1 MIPNILT
8 ILRIASA
15 PILVIILLS
24 NEMNMV
30 ILGLVI
36 FIISSI
42 TDFLD
47 GYLARSFNQLSKLGK
62 ILDPIADK
70 LLITCALISLISNN
84 IIQDIHVIAATLIII
99 REIFISG
106 LREYIRGSVLKVTF
120 LAKVKTTVQM
130 IAIILLIPS
139 EVVEFNFDL
148 QIVGLFF
155 LSPPPEYFVLPAPY
169 IYIMTISMVSLFSLS
184 SPLPHLAKAGFTR
197 KVKTINTVKIIK

>member
-106 LREYIRGSVLKVTF
+106 SNNSILNGYI
-120 LAKVKTTVQM
+120 
-130 IAIILLIPS
+130 
-139 EVVEFNFDL
+139 
-148 QIVGLFF
+148 
-155 LSPPPEYFVLPAPY
+155 LPF
-169 IYIMTISMVSLFSLS
+169 IKSIRDNSIFIS
-184 SPLPHLAKAGFTR
+184 G
-197 KVKTINTVKIIK
+197 N

>member
-1 MIPNILT
+1 MTPNILT

-15 PILVIILLS
+15 PILVLVLLS
-24 NEMNMV
+24 SETNMV

-36 FIISSI
+36 FILSSI

-47 GYLARSFNQLSKLGK
+47 GYLARSFNQSSKLGK

-106 LREYIRGSVLKVTF
+106 LREFIKGNVLKVTF

-130 IAIILLIPS
+130 VSIIILIPS
-139 EVVEFNFDL
+139 TLFELNFDL
-148 QIVGLFF
+148 NYLGILLLWLSSF
-155 LSPPPEYFVLPAPY
+155 LSLLTAYQY
-169 IYIMTISMVSLFSLS
+169 IKVS
-184 SPLPHLAKAGFTR
+184 
-197 KVKTINTVKIIK
+197 INNDIL

>member
-15 PILVIILLS
+15 PILVLVLLS
-24 NEMNMV
+24 SETSMV

-36 FIISSI
+36 FILSSI

-47 GYLARSFNQLSKLGK
+47 GYLARSFNQSSKLGK

-106 LREYIRGSVLKVTF
+106 LREYIKGNILKVTF

-130 IAIILLIPS
+130 VSIIILIPS
-139 EVVEFNFDL
+139 TLFELNFDL
-148 QIVGLFF
+148 NYLGILLLWLSSF
-155 LSPPPEYFVLPAPY
+155 LSLLTAYQY
-169 IYIMTISMVSLFSLS
+169 IKVS
-184 SPLPHLAKAGFTR
+184 
-197 KVKTINTVKIIK
+197 INNDIL

>member
-15 PILVIILLS
+15 PILVLVLLS
-24 NEMNMV
+24 SETNMV

-36 FIISSI
+36 FILSSI

-47 GYLARSFNQLSKLGK
+47 GYLARSFNQSSKLGK

-106 LREYIRGSVLKVTF
+106 LREYIKGNILKVTF

-130 IAIILLIPS
+130 VSIIILIPS
-139 EVVEFNFDL
+139 TLFELNFDL
-148 QIVGLFF
+148 NYLGILLLWLSSF
-155 LSPPPEYFVLPAPY
+155 LSLLTAYQY
-169 IYIMTISMVSLFSLS
+169 IKVSMNNDIL
-184 SPLPHLAKAGFTR
+184 
-197 KVKTINTVKIIK
+197 

>member
-15 PILVIILLS
+15 PILVVVLLS
-24 NEMNMV
+24 NEINMV
-30 ILGLVI
+30 ILGLII
-36 FIISSI
+36 FIVSSI

-106 LREYIRGSVLKVTF
+106 LREYIRGNVLKVTF
-120 LAKVKTTVQM
+120 LAKVKTTIQM

-139 EVVEFNFDL
+139 EVLELNFDL
-148 QIVGLFF
+148 QILGLLF
-155 LSPPPEYFVLPAPY
+155 LW
-169 IYIMTISMVSLFSLS
+169 ISSILSLITAYQYVKVSITSNDL
-184 SPLPHLAKAGFTR
+184 
-197 KVKTINTVKIIK
+197 

>member
-15 PILVIILLS
+15 PILVIILLY
-24 NEMNMV
+24 NEINMV

-36 FIISSI
+36 FIFSSI

-84 IIQDIHVIAATLIII
+84 IIQDIHVIGATLIII

-106 LREYIRGSVLKVTF
+106 LREYIRGNILKVTF

-139 EVVEFNFDL
+139 EVVELNFNL
-148 QIVGLFF
+148 QVVGLFF
-155 LSPPPEYFVLPAPY
+155 LW
-169 IYIMTISMVSLFSLS
+169 VSSTLSLIT
-184 SPLPHLAKAGFTR
+184 AYQYV
-197 KVKTINTVKIIK
+197 KVSIKSNDL

>member
-15 PILVIILLS
+15 PILVVVLLS
-24 NEMNMV
+24 NEINMV
-30 ILGLVI
+30 ILGLII
-36 FIISSI
+36 FIVSSI

-106 LREYIRGSVLKVTF
+106 LREYIRGNVLKVTF
-120 LAKVKTTVQM
+120 LAKVKTTIQM

-139 EVVEFNFDL
+139 EVLELNFDL
-148 QIVGLFF
+148 QILGLLF
-155 LSPPPEYFVLPAPY
+155 LWMSSILSLITAYQYVK
-169 IYIMTISMVSLFSLS
+169 VSITSNDL
-184 SPLPHLAKAGFTR
+184 
-197 KVKTINTVKIIK
+197 

>member
-106 LREYIRGSVLKVTF
+106 LREYIRGNVLKVTF

-130 IAIILLIPS
+130 ISIILLIPS

-148 QIVGLFF
+148 QVVGLFF
-155 LSPPPEYFVLPAPY
+155 LW
-169 IYIMTISMVSLFSLS
+169 LS
-184 SPLPHLAKAGFTR
+184 STLSLITAYQYV
-197 KVKTINTVKIIK
+197 KVSITSNDL

>member
-8 ILRIASA
+8 ILRITSA
-15 PILVIILLS
+15 PILVVVLLS
-24 NEMNMV
+24 NEINMV
-30 ILGLVI
+30 ILGLII

-99 REIFISG
+99 REIYISG
-106 LREYIRGSVLKVTF
+106 LREYIRGNILKVTF

-148 QIVGLFF
+148 QILGLLF
-155 LSPPPEYFVLPAPY
+155 LWMSSILSLITAYQYVK
-169 IYIMTISMVSLFSLS
+169 VSITSNDL
-184 SPLPHLAKAGFTR
+184 
-197 KVKTINTVKIIK
+197 

>member
-70 LLITCALISLISNN
+70 LLITCALISLISNS

-106 LREYIRGSVLKVTF
+106 LREYIRGNVLKVTF

-130 IAIILLIPS
+130 ISIILLIPS

-148 QIVGLFF
+148 QVVGLFF
-155 LSPPPEYFVLPAPY
+155 LWVSSTLSL
-169 IYIMTISMVSLFSLS
+169 ISAYQYVKVSITSNDL
-184 SPLPHLAKAGFTR
+184 
-197 KVKTINTVKIIK
+197 

>member
-8 ILRIASA
+8 ILRITSA

-106 LREYIRGSVLKVTF
+106 LREYARGNSLTVSF
-120 LAKVKTTVQM
+120 LAKVKTFTQF

-139 EVVEFNFDL
+139 GILELNF
-148 QIVGLFF
+148 QFIGLTF
-155 LSPPPEYFVLPAPY
+155 LWVSAIL
-169 IYIMTISMVSLFSLS
+169 SLFTAYQYVRISLNKNI
-184 SPLPHLAKAGFTR
+184 L
-197 KVKTINTVKIIK
+197 

>member
-1 MIPNILT
+1 MTPNILT

-15 PILVIILLS
+15 PILVLVLLS
-24 NEMNMV
+24 SETNMV

-36 FIISSI
+36 FILSSI

-47 GYLARSFNQLSKLGK
+47 GYLARSFNQSSKLGK

-106 LREYIRGSVLKVTF
+106 LREYIKGNILKVTF
-120 LAKVKTTVQM
+120 LAKIKTTVQM
-130 IAIILLIPS
+130 VSIIILIPS
-139 EVVEFNFDL
+139 TLFELNFDL
-148 QIVGLFF
+148 NYLGILLLWLSSF
-155 LSPPPEYFVLPAPY
+155 LSLLTAYQY
-169 IYIMTISMVSLFSLS
+169 IKVS
-184 SPLPHLAKAGFTR
+184 
-197 KVKTINTVKIIK
+197 INNDIL